1 MSDREILKKRIEV
14 WDNATNDSW
23 NDLQHNECI
32 AGSLSNE
39 EINRDYEEN
48 KMILNELK
56 SILRE
61 MELENGEE

>member
-1 MSDREILKKRIEV
+1 MSDRSILKNRIEQ
-14 WDNATNDSW
+14 WQDKTDDSW
-23 NDLQHNECI
+23 NALQHNECI
-32 AGSLSNE
+32 AGSISNE

-48 KMILNELK
+48 KMILLELK